1 MKNKLLESLLY
12 LKVVKI
18 KWEDYISFNPKVC
31 HGKAHIKGTRVLVS
45 VILDSLGEKLTINE
59 ILENY
64 PSLKEEHID
73 AVLQCGAMLS
83 RE

>member
-1 MKNKLLESLLY
+1 M
-12 LKVVKI
+12 VKI
-18 KWEDYISFNPKVC
+18 KWEEYISFNPKVC

-64 PSLKEEHID
+64 PSLKEEHIY
-73 AVLQCGAMLS
+73 AVLQYGAMLS